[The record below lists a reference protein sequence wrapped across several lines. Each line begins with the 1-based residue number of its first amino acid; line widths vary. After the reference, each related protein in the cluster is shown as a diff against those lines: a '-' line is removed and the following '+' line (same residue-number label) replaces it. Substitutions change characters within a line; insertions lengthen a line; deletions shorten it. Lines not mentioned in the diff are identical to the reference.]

1 MWFHKYRVAF
11 SIDGNPNREEGI
23 VVGKTYADAVEKIEE
38 YYKDIVD
45 VYIEQYGEREDIL
58 PRHELLEVFEVKE
71 VQTDVN
77 SNGLR

>member
-1 MWFHKYRVAF
+1 MWFHKYKVTF

-45 VYIEQYGEREDIL
+45 VYIEQYGEGEDIL
-58 PRHELLEVFEVKE
+58 PRHELLEVFEAK
-71 VQTDVN
+71 DV
-77 SNGLR
+77 